1 MECGQR
7 INSLFHYL
15 YHVLVLLQLLLK
27 NPFILL
33 NLRLDPEEWRRERD
47 LNPRDHAVTGFLDDF
62 PGLRP
67 SRLGDP
73 GTKICNN
80 LEPIYLTFENIIYWM
95 IH

>member
-1 MECGQR
+1 MLSIAITFE
-7 INSLFHYL
+7 
-15 YHVLVLLQLLLK
+15 K
-27 NPFILL
+27 PILL
-33 NLRLDPEEWRRERD
+33 NYRMNPEEWRRERD

-80 LEPIYLTFENIIYWM
+80 LEPIYLSFENIIYWM
-95 IH
+95 ID